1 MEKWTRSNK
10 KEILKAKVFKYF
22 QVDVTSP
29 DKGKQATFDIV
40 ASLDWIN
47 VIAVTDEEEILL
59 IKQYRVG
66 TDSITVEIPGG
77 GTEFGEDPM
86 IAAKREL
93 LEETGYTSDRW
104 EHLISVD
111 VNPAFMINKCH
122 AYLALNAK
130 KTEEQSL
137 DEFEE
142 IEVIKVS
149 KSELKKMLKNNEIT
163 HSLAYLAIYKYLYPD
178 ND

>member
-1 MEKWTRSNK
+1 
-10 KEILKAKVFKYF
+10 
-22 QVDVTSP
+22 
-29 DKGKQATFDIV
+29 
-40 ASLDWIN
+40 
-47 VIAVTDEEEILL
+47 
-59 IKQYRVG
+59 
-66 TDSITVEIPGG
+66 
-77 GTEFGEDPM
+77 
-86 IAAKREL
+86 
-93 LEETGYTSDRW
+93 TSDRW

-130 KTEEQSL
+130 KTGEQSL

-149 KSELKKMLKNNEIT
+149 KTDLKEMLKNNEIT